1 MSEVMPF
8 LRRVTAGRNVPG
20 ERLELVAQHYY
31 ARDGVSPI
39 NAQNRR
45 LTDALIERFAQDG
58 LNVYWGNRNS
68 PPWLTD
74 AFQQMVD
81 AGVTRAIT
89 VFTSAYSSYS
99 GCRQYRENLAEAMD
113 TVPPFDVV
121 KIPAYFN
128 SAGFVAANLENLL
141 AVLDSAGADS
151 HLVFTTHSIPEVMA
165 HTSGPGGG
173 QYVAQHRA
181 LAR

>member
-89 VFTSAYSSYS
+89 VFTSA
-99 GCRQYRENLAEAMD
+99 
-113 TVPPFDVV
+113 
-121 KIPAYFN
+121 
-128 SAGFVAANLENLL
+128 
-141 AVLDSAGADS
+141 
-151 HLVFTTHSIPEVMA
+151 
-165 HTSGPGGG
+165 
-173 QYVAQHRA
+173 
-181 LAR
+181 